1 MPALILQ
8 THDNVQQQVLL
19 YLLPANGQAPALVPY
34 VVDWQD
40 SPNYM

>member
-8 THDNVQQQVLL
+8 THDNVQQQQVLL

-34 VVDWQD
+34 VVD
-40 SPNYM
+40 